1 MIIRM
6 EEIKQIKLEDKNYPR
21 LLKKISNPPRILYY
35 IGALL
40 DDELP
45 FGVVGTRRCS
55 PYGKQVT
62 SVIVSDLVDAGF
74 TIVSG
79 LAPGIDTIAHKITVE
94 KNKRTIAVLGTGLDQ
109 DSIYP
114 KENIELAR
122 KIVELGGCLI
132 SEYPPGTKGANFT
145 FPQRNRIIS
154 GLSLAVL
161 ITEAKEKSGALIT
174 AECAFSQRR
183 KVFAVPGPVYSSTSA
198 GPNNLI
204 KNGAKLVTSANDILK
219 EFSLFNLKNRTKS
232 PILSATPQDKKEYL
246 ILTALNQEPLS
257 IDKIIEKTKLD
268 SSIVS
273 STLVLME
280 ISGKIRDLG
289 GGIYAL
295 SR

>member
-1 MIIRM
+1 M
-6 EEIKQIKLEDKNYPR
+6 EEIKQIRIEDENYPR

-35 IGALL
+35 VGAFL

-62 SVIVSDLVDAGF
+62 SLIVSDLVDAGF

-79 LAPGIDTIAHKITVE
+79 LAPGIDTIAHKIAVE

-109 DSIYP
+109 ASFYP
-114 KENIELAR
+114 KENIGLAR
-122 KIVELGGCLI
+122 KIVELDGCLI
-132 SEYPPGTKGANFT
+132 SEYPPGTKGTNFT
-145 FPQRNRIIS
+145 FPQRNRLIS

-161 ITEAKEKSGALIT
+161 VTEAKEKSGALIT
-174 AECAFSQRR
+174 ANWAFSQRR

-204 KNGAKLVTSANDILK
+204 KNGAKLVASANDILK
-219 EFSLFNLKNRTKS
+219 EFSLFNLKCKMKS
-232 PILSATPQDKKEYL
+232 PSLSATPQDKKEYL
-246 ILTALNQEPLS
+246 ILNALNQEPLS
-257 IDKIIEKTKLD
+257 IDNILEKTKLD
-268 SSIVS
+268 ASIVS
-273 STLVLME
+273 STLALME
-280 ISGKIRDLG
+280 ISGKVRDLG

-295 SR
+295 TR